1 VLKDAYLEG
10 EQITVVEER
19 DAVFSAERTG
29 AATSIQRETL
39 ESLPTISRRI
49 VDVARLTPQYN
60 PAGFGFSFAG
70 QDNRLNNMTVDGSY
84 FNNSFGLSGQP
95 GDRTGV
101 SPISLDAI
109 EQVQVN
115 VAPYDVRQGNFVG
128 AGVNTV
134 TKSGTNE
141 ISGSVYYQYRDEG
154 MVGTKARDV
163 EFNPGTFDYN
173 QIGFRLAGPI
183 IKNKLFFFV
192 SYENDKLTQPGTTFT
207 ANDGTQ
213 EAGGNTT
220 RVLASDLD
228 ALSTYLNTSFNYETG
243 PYQGYSHNTPA
254 TRLLTKLDYNLNNSN
269 KISFRYNQLTSDTDV
284 LLSNSSSLGSGT
296 RRSNLTGLNYQ
307 NSNYIIMENIH
318 SLIGEWN
325 SQLSSNMA
333 NNLILGYTTNDES
346 RDSRGEM
353 FPLVDV
359 LNGGTVYTTF
369 GFEPFTPNN
378 ELRYNS
384 LQLQDNFMW
393 YLPNHTLTFGASI
406 EKYESENIFFPGSQ
420 SVYVYNSLADF
431 YTDANDYLANP
442 SRTVSPVTLKK
453 FQVRWSNQPDQDKP
467 VQPLEVLYT
476 GVYGQDEFKILE
488 NLNVMAGL
496 RIDVPMFKNTG
507 FKNAQVDT
515 LDFMD
520 ENGKTAHYS
529 TDKLPN
535 ANLLWS
541 PRIGFNWDVLGNR
554 TTQVRGGS
562 GVFTG
567 RPAYVWIS
575 NQIGNNGVLT
585 GFEGLDNT
593 TARPFNPNI
602 DHYKP
607 ASVTGEPASK
617 YELSLTDPD
626 FKFPQVWRTN
636 LAVDQ
641 KIPFFGLIGTAEF
654 LFTKDV
660 NGVYYINANQAAT
673 DTSFNGVDNRERW
686 LSSKINSNINNA
698 IVLKNQ
704 DKGYSWNFSATIEKP
719 FSHGLF
725 GKAGYSY
732 GIARNTVDPGSIAYG
747 SWVNN
752 PHSGNGNDPGL
763 GFSAYSAGNRIFGAL
778 SYHIEYFNI
787 GGTTVSLFF
796 DGYNQGNY
804 SYVFGYD
811 MNGDGG
817 SSNDLI
823 YIHEN
828 TDEMNFQEYSIN
840 YKDATGA
847 TVTKT
852 FTSADQAAA
861 WDKFIKQDDYLSEH
875 RGEYAERGG
884 VRLPM
889 VYRADLSITQEVFTN
904 IMNKRNSLQLRLD
917 ILNFTNLLNKN
928 WGIGQ
933 VPVST
938 SPLKDAKGTN
948 NKTLLA
954 DTEGKAIYRLQNVNN
969 ELISKSL
976 NYTAGTD
983 DVFRVLLSLRYN
995 FN

>member
-49 VDVARLTPQYN
+49 VDMARLTPQYN

-141 ISGSVYYQYRDEG
+141 FSGSVYYQYRDEG

-163 EFNPGTFDYN
+163 EFNPGTFEYN
-173 QIGFRLAGPI
+173 QVGFRLAGPI

-192 SYENDKLTQPGTTFT
+192 SYENDKLTQPGTTFQ

-213 EAGGNTT
+213 EVAGNTT

-284 LLSNSSSLGSGT
+284 LLSNSSSLGWGT
-296 RRSNLTGLNYQ
+296 RRSNLDGLNYQ

-325 SQLSSNMA
+325 SQLSNNMA

-346 RDSRGEM
+346 RDSRGEL
-353 FPLVDV
+353 FPMVDV
-359 LNGGTVYTTF
+359 LNGSSVYTTF
-369 GFEPFTPNN
+369 GFEPFTPSN

-393 YLPNHTLTFGASI
+393 YLPNHSLTFGASI
-406 EKYESENIFFPGSQ
+406 EKYESENVFFPGSQ

-442 SRTVSPVTLKK
+442 NRTVSPVTLKR
-453 FQVRWSNQPDQDKP
+453 FQVRWSNQPDQEKP
-467 VQPLEVLYT
+467 IQPLKVLYT

-496 RIDVPMFKNTG
+496 RIDVPMFEKTG
-507 FKNAQVDT
+507 FENEEVETMK
-515 LDFMD
+515 FMD
-520 ENGKTAHYS
+520 ENGDSVKYS
-529 TDKLPN
+529 TDKLPD

-541 PRIGFNWDVLGNR
+541 PRVGFNWDVLGNR

-585 GFEGLDNT
+585 GFERLDNT

-607 ASVTGEPASK
+607 ATVTGDPAST
-617 YELSLTDPD
+617 YELAFTDPD

-654 LFTKDV
+654 LYTKDV
-660 NGVYYINANQAAT
+660 NGVYYINANQTAA
-673 DTSFNGVDNRERW
+673 DSSFNGVDDRDRW
-686 LSSKINSNINNA
+686 VAGRKINSKVDNA

-704 DKGYSWNFSATIEKP
+704 DKGYSWNFAATIEKP
-719 FSHGLF
+719 LSHGLY

-732 GIARNTVDPGSIAYG
+732 GVAKNTVDAGSIAFG
-747 SWVNN
+747 SWNN
-752 PHSGNGNDPGL
+752 NQHAGNGNDPGL
-763 GFSAYSAGNRIFGAL
+763 GFSAYSSGNRLFGAL
-778 SYHIEYFNI
+778 SYHAEYFNI

-796 DGYNQGNY
+796 DGFNLGNT
-804 SYVFGYD
+804 SYVFNGD

-817 SSNDLI
+817 TSNDLI

-828 TDEMNFQEYSIN
+828 TDEMNFQEYSIT

-852 FTSADQAAA
+852 FTSADQGAA

-875 RGEYAERGG
+875 RGEYAERNG

-904 IMNKRNSLQLRLD
+904 ILNKRNSLQIRLD
-917 ILNFTNLLNKN
+917 FLNFTNLLNKN
-928 WGIGQ
+928 WGVGQ
-933 VPVST
+933 APITT
-938 SPLKDAKGTN
+938 SPLIARGADA
-948 NKTLLA
+948 
-954 DTEGKAIYRLQNVNN
+954 EGKAIYRLRAVNN
-969 ELISKSL
+969 ELISKSFD
-976 NYTAGTD
+976 YTAGTD
-983 DVFRVLLSLRYN
+983 DVFRMLLSLRYN